1 MNKDFILRLTKY
13 KRLLYK
19 LKALGFERVFSNNL
33 GDAIGV
39 TPALVRKDFSNL
51 NLPGNK
57 RGGYQIDTLIEKL
70 DKLLGRDR
78 PQNVVVVGCGRIGTA
93 LMEYSGFNTDGIT
106 IVAGFDLTP
115 ENVENTAGVPI
126 YHLDDLEDY
135 VANNNIKV
143 GVIAV
148 PDTEASRVLDRMI
161 NAGIRGVL
169 NFAPVELK
177 CTRNDC
183 PRSTTIHN
191 VNIALELEHLFYQVN
206 SPEADENEH
215 EIATNSTKTHEKDA
229 SGSDGNNGNEA
240 DEKAGT

>member
-1 MNKDFILRLTKY
+1 MNKDIILRLTKY

-39 TPALVRKDFSNL
+39 TPALVRKDFSSL

-57 RGGYQIDTLIEKL
+57 RGGYNIDMLIERL

-78 PQNVVVVGCGRIGTA
+78 DQHVVVVGCGRIGSA
-93 LMEYSGFNTDGIT
+93 LMQYSGFTSDGIE
-106 IVAGFDLTP
+106 IVAGFDARP
-115 ENVENTAGVPI
+115 EDAESHSSIPI
-126 YHLDDLEDY
+126 YGMEQFHEWVQEHD
-135 VANNNIKV
+135 IKV

-148 PDTEASRVLDRMI
+148 PDTEASKVLDMMI
-161 NAGIRGVL
+161 DAGIRGIL

-177 CTRNDC
+177 CHQEAC
-183 PRSTTIHN
+183 SQECIIHN

-206 SPEADENEH
+206 VKENEN
-215 EIATNSTKTHEKDA
+215 EEDTA
-229 SGSDGNNGNEA
+229 GSCE
-240 DEKAGT
+240 